1 AVLNS
6 SGSLS
11 QSGGKLTAVTLAG
24 SIANNASLNG
34 TQNSIGTLAGF
45 TAGGT
50 LSLTDQTALT
60 QTGSLA
66 AASITLTGTS
76 LALEGTESAT
86 TMALDATS
94 GISQAGT
101 GVLSVATLSSNTTP
115 SGAILLGGT
124 ANAIGTLGALAG
136 GQNIFIADSQTA
148 AITGLVSAGTA
159 LTLQGV
165 GFTESGAGAIAA
177 QTLTA
182 GAGSLSGGLALGGN
196 NAIGTLGA
204 LSAGGNVT
212 LNDAQALTI
221 AGLVSTPG
229 TLNLSASGAVNE
241 AAGGALDVTQL
252 SGTAGG
258 NVALAGANSIGTLG
272 ALGAAGNI
280 VLDDTG
286 TMTLGGAVSAGT
298 SLALAANG
306 LLAGGGSLSAGTIAL
321 APYNNGAI
329 DLGGSAV
336 SGLQLSQSLVSELDP
351 AAVVIL
357 GSAAGHTA
365 NSIFSEGT
373 VSFANALATLEGTGG
388 ISQTGTLSGHAIT
401 LTGTSLALDG
411 VVNATSLAL
420 AASGAISQASTG
432 ALDVTQ
438 LGGTAGGNVALAG
451 ANSIGT
457 LGALSATGTINLQDS
472 TALDVAGAVSA
483 GSSLALSAPT
493 LTLANTLR
501 GGGISL
507 VADNITDMGGALAA
521 PGGTVSIAPRTPNL
535 TVDLGGSTAGLDLSG
550 TLLGAIT
557 AAALDISTQGGII
570 ADGVAS
576 VSTSLLSLSGDGI
589 TFAGTL
595 SAPGTLALSSGAG
608 VTSSAAGH
616 LTAGT
621 LLAGGTIAGNIDLLQ
636 GSDSIGALG
645 SIALNGGS
653 LSLTDA

>member
-1 AVLNS
+1 
-6 SGSLS
+6 
-11 QSGGKLTAVTLAG
+11 
-24 SIANNASLNG
+24 
-34 TQNSIGTLAGF
+34 
-45 TAGGT
+45 
-50 LSLTDQTALT
+50 
-60 QTGSLA
+60 
-66 AASITLTGTS
+66 
-76 LALEGTESAT
+76 
-86 TMALDATS
+86 DA
-94 GISQAGT
+94 
-101 GVLSVATLSSNTTP
+101 
-115 SGAILLGGT
+115 
-124 ANAIGTLGALAG
+124 
-136 GQNIFIADSQTA
+136 QTA
-148 AITGLVSAGTA
+148 AITGQISAATA
-159 LTLQGV
+159 LTLQGA
-165 GFTESGAGAIAA
+165 GYTESGAGAIAA

-182 GAGSLSGGLALGGN
+182 GAGNLSGGLALGGN

-365 NSIFSEGT
+365 NSIFSEGA

-388 ISQTGTLSGHAIT
+388 ISQTGTLTGHAIT

-438 LGGTAGGNVALAG
+438 LGGTAGGNVSLAG
-451 ANSIGT
+451 ANNIGT

-483 GSSLALSAPT
+483 AVI
-493 LTLANTLR
+493 TLA
-501 GGGISL
+501 
-507 VADNITDMGGALAA
+507 A
-521 PGGTVSIAPRTPNL
+521 
-535 TVDLGGSTAGLDLSG
+535 AGLDLASQ
-550 TLLGAIT
+550 
-557 AAALDISTQGGII
+557 IST
-570 ADGVAS
+570 S
-576 VSTSLLSLSGDGI
+576 SLAVLNSSGSLSQSGGKL
-589 TFAGTL
+589 TAVTLAGSIANNASLNGTQN
-595 SAPGTLALSSGAG
+595 SIGTLAGF
-608 VTSSAAGH
+608 T
-616 LTAGT
+616 
-621 LLAGGTIAGNIDLLQ
+621 AGGT
-636 GSDSIGALG
+636 
-645 SIALNGGS
+645 
-653 LSLTDA
+653 LSLTDQTALTQTGSLAAASITLTGTSLALEGTESATTMALDATSGISQAGTGVLSVATLSSNTTPSGAILLGGTANAIGTLGALAGGQNIFIADSQTAAITGLVSAGTALTLQGVGFTES